1 MNLTQSKDSTNP
13 LVQQF
18 YTNSS
23 IVESFKDYIRILVTH
38 VNRYTNI
45 SYADDPTI
53 FAYETGN
60 ELCGP
65 VWGDLNVPA
74 TWVAEIGSHIKSLA
88 PEKLFV
94 DGTYGVNETH
104 LNVKEID
111 IFSDHYYPISLS
123 KLQGDLNLGQL
134 DFPIHLKNCVL
145 TSVVSYFCEQDLLCR
160 GV

>member
-1 MNLTQSKDSTNP
+1 MA
-13 LVQQF
+13 
-18 YTNSS
+18 
-23 IVESFKDYIRILVTH
+23 SFKDYINILVTH
-38 VNRYTNI
+38 LNPYTNL

-74 TWVAEIGSHIKSLA
+74 AWVAEIGGYVKSLA
-88 PEKLFV
+88 PHKLLV
-94 DGTYGVNETH
+94 DGTYGVNKTH

-123 KLQGDLNLGQL
+123 KLQGDLDLGESKFQ
-134 DFPIHLKNCVL
+134 
-145 TSVVSYFCEQDLLCR
+145 
-160 GV
+160 